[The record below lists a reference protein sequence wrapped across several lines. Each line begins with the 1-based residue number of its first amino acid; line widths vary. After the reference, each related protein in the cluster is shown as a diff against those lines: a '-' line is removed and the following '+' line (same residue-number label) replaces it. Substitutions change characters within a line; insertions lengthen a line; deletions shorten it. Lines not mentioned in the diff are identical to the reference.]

1 MKDNESK
8 VFSKRPKFLLKCF
21 IVAACVCVFNFLLV
35 NNYFAFILDVIK
47 PITIAF
53 VVAYLLNPI
62 VKFVEKY
69 LNKLLRKFIKK
80 EKLIFGIGRGVSIFA
95 AFVVGFGIVAMI
107 CYLILPSLITS
118 ITGLVNSLPSKIDSV
133 IAWYNSALDEHGIV
147 ESIGESVLGA
157 AKKWI
162 QSANW
167 LSTISQISNGVIVAL
182 NVTLDVLV
190 GILTAIYVLFSKEL
204 LCAQIKKLMYAF
216 IEKNKV
222 NNVLVTTR
230 EAHRIMSGFIIGKII
245 DSAIIGVLCFVVMW
259 IFNIPYQLLVS
270 VIVGVTNVIPYF
282 GPFIGAIPSAALIL
296 LIDPIKGLLFIV
308 IILVIQ
314 QLDGNVIGPA
324 ILGDT
329 TGLSAF
335 WVIVAILVGGGLF
348 GFVGMVVGVP
358 VLATIFFVL
367 SRLVNKK
374 LAEKGI
380 PTDTEYY
387 SSNLM
392 EVDSDEQ

>member
-1 MKDNESK
+1 MKENESK
-8 VFSKRPKFLLKCF
+8 VISKRPKFLLKCF
-21 IVAACVCVFNFLLV
+21 VVAACVCLFNYLLV
-35 NNYFAFILDVIK
+35 NNYFAFVLDVIK

-62 VKFVEKY
+62 VKFVDKH
-69 LNKLLRKFIKK
+69 LNKLLKKFIKK
-80 EKLIFGIGRGVSIFA
+80 EKLLFGLSRGISIFV
-95 AFVVGFGIVAMI
+95 AFVFGFGIVAMI
-107 CYLILPSLITS
+107 CYLIIPSLITS
-118 ITGLVNSLPSKIDSV
+118 LVGLVNSLPSKIDSV
-133 IAWYNSALDEHGIV
+133 ISWYNSAMDEHGII
-147 ESIGESVLGA
+147 ESIGKGVLGA
-157 AKKWI
+157 AKNWV

-167 LSTISQISNGVIVAL
+167 LSTITQISNGVMVAL

-190 GILTAIYVLFSKEL
+190 GVLTAIYVLASKEV

-216 IEKNKV
+216 FERNKV
-222 NNVLVTTR
+222 NTALITTR

-259 IFNIPYQLLVS
+259 IFKIPYPLLVS

-314 QLDGNVIGPA
+314 QLDGNFIGPA

-348 GFVGMVVGVP
+348 GFIGMVVGVP

-367 SRLVNKK
+367 ARIVNKK
-374 LAEKGI
+374 LVEKGI
-380 PTDTEYY
+380 PTNTDYY
-387 SSNLM
+387 NSNQM
-392 EVDSDEQ
+392 EVDTDEQ